1 MNIDGIT
8 LHALASELD
17 QQIQGARID
26 RITQPDKMTIVLS
39 LRQPGKNMTLTIS
52 AAPDRP
58 YIALSDQT
66 YDNPPTPPAFCM
78 LLRKHLESSRIAN
91 LEQHHLDRIL
101 WLNFDVLG
109 KGGRI
114 ITKSLIIELMGRHS
128 NIILVED
135 NIIIDALRRVHEN
148 ESRVR
153 LIMPFEYYQLPPAP
167 QKNDLFHTDENTL
180 LEAILSPADATLTSA
195 IQSVLMGFGTTLA
208 REIAFRAGLDE
219 HVILSS
225 LTDTKRQRLTIVL
238 ANFFA
243 TLKDRP
249 TPTLVYEPRKKKIIA
264 ISPISLHHLTE
275 YEQQAFSTLSE
286 AISFAI
292 SLRGTTLQGQAE
304 LEKFVQSE
312 LRRLQKKEKLLT
324 KEHLTATKAD
334 DVRKLADILMANLY
348 QDISHRP
355 SSIKAIDYYDE
366 NCSEVDIPIDNT
378 ISLADNAQKY
388 YAKYNKLKRAQTM
401 LNEQIRT
408 CREEALYLS
417 GVINSLQHITT
428 LVELEEIKKELIAAK
443 YLRPAKKKT
452 MALAKSAPLKLSFDD
467 MTIWVGKNNYQND
480 LLTFK
485 LSLPTD
491 LWLHSKDVP
500 GSHVILRTEGEPSN
514 RQIEIA
520 AEIAAYFCQA
530 TTPAKVPIDYT
541 LRKYVK
547 KPAGAKPGFVIYT
560 HQQTCYIT
568 PDTKLIETLL
578 KNHNA

>member
-8 LHALASELD
+8 LHALACELD

-39 LRQPGKNMTLTIS
+39 LRQPGKNLTLTIS

-58 YIALSDQT
+58 HIFLSEQT

-135 NIIIDALRRVHEN
+135 NVIIDALRRVHEN

-153 LIMPFEYYQLPPAP
+153 LIMPFEYYQLPPA
-167 QKNDLFHTDENTL
+167 QDKLDLFHTESIRMI
-180 LEAILSPADATLTSA
+180 EAILSAPDATLMRA
-195 IQSVLMGFGTTLA
+195 IQSVLMGFGTILA
-208 REIAFRAGLDE
+208 REIAFRAELDE
-219 HVILSS
+219 QVILSS
-225 LTDTKRQRLTIVL
+225 LTDAERQRLTTVL
-238 ANFFA
+238 DELWT
-243 TLKDRP
+243 TLKDSP

-264 ISPISLHHLTE
+264 VAPLPLHHLTE
-275 YEQQAFSTLSE
+275 YESRTFPTLSE
-286 AISFAI
+286 AIGFAI
-292 SLRGTTLQGQAE
+292 ALKGATIQGQAE
-304 LEKFVQSE
+304 LEKFVQGE
-312 LRRLQKKEKLLT
+312 IRRLQKKEKLLT
-324 KEHLTATKAD
+324 KEYLTATKAD

-348 QDISHRP
+348 QDISHHP
-355 SSIKAIDYYDE
+355 TSITAIDYYDE
-366 NCSEVDIPIDNT
+366 SCPKIEIPIDSD

-388 YAKYNKLKRAQTM
+388 YAKYNKLKRAQVM
-401 LNEQIRT
+401 LEEQKRT
-408 CREEALYLS
+408 CHEESVYLAS
-417 GVINSLQHITT
+417 VANSLQHITT
-428 LVELEEIKKELIAAK
+428 LIELEEIKKELIAAK

-452 MALAKSAPLKLSFDD
+452 MALAKSAPMKLSFDD
-467 MTIWVGKNNYQND
+467 MTIWIGKNNYQND

-500 GSHVILRTEGEPSN
+500 GSHVILRTEGEPTD
-514 RQIEIA
+514 RQIEVA

-530 TTPAKVPIDYT
+530 ATPTKIPIDYT

-547 KPAGAKPGFVIYT
+547 KPAGSKPGFVIYT

-568 PDTKLIETLL
+568 PDTKQIEVWI
-578 KNHNA
+578 NHK

>member
-8 LHALASELD
+8 LHALACELD

-39 LRQPGKNMTLTIS
+39 LRQPGKNLTLTIS

-58 YIALSDQT
+58 HIFLSEQT

-135 NIIIDALRRVHEN
+135 NVIIDALRRVHEN

-153 LIMPFEYYQLPPAP
+153 LIMPFEYYQLPPA
-167 QKNDLFHTDENTL
+167 QDKLDLFHTESATL
-180 LEAILSPADATLTSA
+180 IEAILSLSDATLMRA
-195 IQSVLMGFGTTLA
+195 IQSVLMGFGTMLA
-208 REIAFRAGLDE
+208 REIAFRAELDE
-219 HVILSS
+219 QAILSN
-225 LTDTKRQRLTIVL
+225 LTDAERQRLTTVL
-238 ANFFA
+238 DEFWA
-243 TLKDRP
+243 TLKDSP

-264 ISPISLHHLTE
+264 VAPLPLHHLAE
-275 YEQQAFSTLSE
+275 YESRTFATLSE
-286 AISFAI
+286 AIGFAI
-292 SLRGTTLQGQAE
+292 ALNGATIQGQAE

-312 LRRLQKKEKLLT
+312 IRRLQKKEKLLT
-324 KEHLTATKAD
+324 KEYLTATKAD
-334 DVRKLADILMANLY
+334 DVRKTADILMANLY
-348 QDISHRP
+348 QDISHHP
-355 SSIKAIDYYDE
+355 TSITAIDYYDE
-366 NCSEVDIPIDNT
+366 SCPEVEIPIDSD

-388 YAKYNKLKRAQTM
+388 YAKYNKLKRAQVM
-401 LNEQIRT
+401 LEEQKRT
-408 CREEALYLS
+408 CHEESVYLAS
-417 GVINSLQHITT
+417 VANSLQHITT
-428 LVELEEIKKELIAAK
+428 LIELEEIKKELIAAK

-452 MALAKSAPLKLSFDD
+452 MALAKSAPMKLSFDD
-467 MTIWVGKNNYQND
+467 MTIWIGKNNYQND

-500 GSHVILRTEGEPSN
+500 GSHVILRTEGEPTDG
-514 RQIEIA
+514 QIEIA

-530 TTPAKVPIDYT
+530 STPTKIPIDYT

-547 KPAGAKPGFVIYT
+547 KPAGSKPGFVIYT

-568 PDTKLIETLL
+568 PDTKQIEVWI
-578 KNHNA
+578 KDK

>member
-8 LHALASELD
+8 LHALACELD

-39 LRQPGKNMTLTIS
+39 LRQPGKNLTLTIS

-58 YIALSDQT
+58 HIFLSEQT

-135 NIIIDALRRVHEN
+135 NVIIDALRRVHEN

-153 LIMPFEYYQLPPAP
+153 LIMPFEYYQLPPA
-167 QKNDLFHTDENTL
+167 QDKLDLFHTESATL
-180 LEAILSPADATLTSA
+180 IEAILSLSDAPLMRA
-195 IQSVLMGFGTTLA
+195 IQSVLMGFGTMLA
-208 REIAFRAGLDE
+208 REIAFRAALDE
-219 HVILSS
+219 QVILSS
-225 LTDTKRQRLTIVL
+225 LTDAERQRLTTVL
-238 ANFFA
+238 DEFWA
-243 TLKDRP
+243 TLKDSP

-264 ISPISLHHLTE
+264 VAPLSLHHLAE
-275 YEQQAFSTLSE
+275 YESRTFTTLSE
-286 AISFAI
+286 AIGFAI
-292 SLRGTTLQGQAE
+292 ALKGATIQGQAE

-312 LRRLQKKEKLLT
+312 IRRLQKKEKLLT
-324 KEHLTATKAD
+324 KEYLTATKAD

-348 QDISHRP
+348 QDISHHP
-355 SSIKAIDYYDE
+355 TSITAIDYYDE
-366 NCSEVDIPIDNT
+366 SCPEVEIPIDSD

-388 YAKYNKLKRAQTM
+388 YAKYNKLKRAQVM
-401 LNEQIRT
+401 LEEQKRT
-408 CREEALYLS
+408 CHEESVYLAS
-417 GVINSLQHITT
+417 VANSLQHITT
-428 LVELEEIKKELIAAK
+428 LIELEEIKKELISAK

-452 MALAKSAPLKLSFDD
+452 MALTKSAPMKLSFDD
-467 MTIWVGKNNYQND
+467 MTIWIGKNNHQND

-500 GSHVILRTEGEPSN
+500 GSHVILRTEGEPTD

-530 TTPAKVPIDYT
+530 STQTKIPIDYT

-547 KPAGAKPGFVIYT
+547 KTAGSKPGFVIYT

-568 PDTKLIETLL
+568 PDTKQVEAWI
-578 KNHNA
+578 KDK

>member
-8 LHALASELD
+8 LHALACELD

-39 LRQPGKNMTLTIS
+39 LRQPGKNLTLTIS

-58 YIALSDQT
+58 HIFLSEQT

-135 NIIIDALRRVHEN
+135 NVIIDALRRVHEN

-153 LIMPFEYYQLPPAP
+153 LIMPFEYYQLPPA
-167 QKNDLFHTDENTL
+167 QDKLDLFHTESIRMIK
-180 LEAILSPADATLTSA
+180 AILSASDATLMRA
-195 IQSVLMGFGTTLA
+195 IQTVLMGFGTILA
-208 REIAFRAGLDE
+208 REIAFRAELDE
-219 HVILSS
+219 QVILSS
-225 LTDTKRQRLTIVL
+225 LTDAERQRLTTVL
-238 ANFFA
+238 DELWT
-243 TLKDRP
+243 TLKDSP

-264 ISPISLHHLTE
+264 VAPLPLHHLTE
-275 YEQQAFSTLSE
+275 YESRIFPTLSE
-286 AISFAI
+286 AIGFAI
-292 SLRGTTLQGQAE
+292 ALKGATIQGQAE
-304 LEKFVQSE
+304 LEKFVQGE
-312 LRRLQKKEKLLT
+312 IRRLQKKEKLLT
-324 KEHLTATKAD
+324 KEFLTATKAD

-348 QDISHRP
+348 QDISHHP
-355 SSIKAIDYYDE
+355 TSITAINYYDE
-366 NCSEVDIPIDNT
+366 SCPKIEIPIDSD

-388 YAKYNKLKRAQTM
+388 YAKYNKLKRAQVM
-401 LNEQIRT
+401 LEEQKRT
-408 CREEALYLS
+408 CHEESVYLAS
-417 GVINSLQHITT
+417 VANSLQHITT
-428 LVELEEIKKELIAAK
+428 LIELEEIKKELIAAK

-452 MALAKSAPLKLSFDD
+452 MALAKSAPMKLSFDD
-467 MTIWVGKNNYQND
+467 MTIWIGKNNYQND

-500 GSHVILRTEGEPSN
+500 GSHVILRTEGEPTD
-514 RQIEIA
+514 RQIEVA

-530 TTPAKVPIDYT
+530 ATPTKIPIDYT

-547 KPAGAKPGFVIYT
+547 KPAGSKPGFVIYT

-568 PDTKLIETLL
+568 PDTKQIEVWI
-578 KNHNA
+578 NHK

>member
-8 LHALASELD
+8 LHALACELD

-39 LRQPGKNMTLTIS
+39 LRQPGKNLTLTIS

-58 YIALSDQT
+58 HIFLSEQT

-153 LIMPFEYYQLPPAP
+153 LIMPFEYYQLPPA
-167 QKNDLFHTDENTL
+167 QDKLDLFHTESATL
-180 LEAILSPADATLTSA
+180 IEAILSLSDATLMRA
-195 IQSVLMGFGTTLA
+195 IQSVLMGFGTMLA
-208 REIAFRAGLDE
+208 REIAFRAELDE
-219 HVILSS
+219 QAILSN
-225 LTDTKRQRLTIVL
+225 LTDAERQRLTTVL
-238 ANFFA
+238 DEFWA
-243 TLKDRP
+243 TLKDSP
-249 TPTLVYEPRKKKIIA
+249 TPTLVYEARKKKIIA
-264 ISPISLHHLTE
+264 VAPLPLHHLAE
-275 YEQQAFSTLSE
+275 YKSRTFATLSE
-286 AISFAI
+286 AIGFAI
-292 SLRGTTLQGQAE
+292 ALKGATIQGQAE

-312 LRRLQKKEKLLT
+312 IRRLQKKEKLLT
-324 KEHLTATKAD
+324 KEYLTATKAD
-334 DVRKLADILMANLY
+334 DVRKTADILMANLY
-348 QDISHRP
+348 QDISHHP
-355 SSIKAIDYYDE
+355 TSITAIDYYDE
-366 NCSEVDIPIDNT
+366 SCPEVEIPIDSD

-388 YAKYNKLKRAQTM
+388 YAKYNKLKRAQVM
-401 LNEQIRT
+401 LEEQKRT
-408 CREEALYLS
+408 CHEESVYLAS
-417 GVINSLQHITT
+417 VANSLQHITT
-428 LVELEEIKKELIAAK
+428 LIELEEIKKELIAAK

-452 MALAKSAPLKLSFDD
+452 MALAKSAPMKLSFDD
-467 MTIWVGKNNYQND
+467 MTIWIGKNNYQND

-500 GSHVILRTEGEPSN
+500 GSHVILRTEGEPTDG
-514 RQIEIA
+514 QIEIA

-530 TTPAKVPIDYT
+530 STPTKIPIDYT

-547 KPAGAKPGFVIYT
+547 KPAGSKPGFVIYT

-568 PDTKLIETLL
+568 PDTKQIEVWI
-578 KNHNA
+578 KDK